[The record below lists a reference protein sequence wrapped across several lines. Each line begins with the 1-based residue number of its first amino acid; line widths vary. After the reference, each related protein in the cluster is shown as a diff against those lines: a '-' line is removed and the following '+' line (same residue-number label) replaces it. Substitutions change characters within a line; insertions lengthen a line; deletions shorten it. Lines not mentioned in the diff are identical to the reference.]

1 MSNAGGLKYCYKNFP
16 WISKDKDAYTFNY
29 QKSLISLTKLISR
42 ERERERM
49 LQGIYGNLGGKN
61 GHNMRFCTFQSN
73 GFILAASSFIK
84 TSSLLGLGMGTS
96 TCCK

>member
-42 ERERERM
+42 ERER
-49 LQGIYGNLGGKN
+49 GK
-61 GHNMRFCTFQSN
+61 GCY
-73 GFILAASSFIK
+73 K
-84 TSSLLGLGMGTS
+84 VYMGTWEAKMAT
-96 TCCK
+96 TCVSVLSNQMDLY